1 MMSNLFWQTEEQMI
15 NEDWSKSLTLVTGG
29 TGKTG
34 RRVADR
40 LVKAGRP
47 VRIGSRS
54 AKPPFDWDSPDS
66 WGPALHDVKAA
77 YVTYQPDLAV
87 PCALETVRA
96 FFVQAIASG
105 VEKLV
110 LLSGAYAEYAV
121 GYADASAPMPKTLD
135 YIHAAS
141 VPIVA
146 MTAWQALF
154 DGAKLQPGQS
164 VLIHGGAGG
173 VGRYAIQLAKWKG
186 AQVIATASA
195 ANLDDVKKLG
205 ADQAIDYAGHP
216 FEQQVKD
223 VDVVLDLIGGETQ
236 ARSWQIIRPG
246 GVLVSTLGVPESGIP
261 QGIKAVP
268 VFANL
273 RANSQLQQIA
283 QLIDD
288 GQIKVSV
295 EQIFPLAEAVK
306 AQEVSQHGHPHGK
319 LVLQVVHP
327 SL

>member
-1 MMSNLFWQTEEQMI
+1 MATMKAIRIHAYGGAENLKYDEVSRPEPQAGQVLI
-15 NEDWSKSLTLVTGG
+15 QVYAAGVNPIDWKIREGFFQQVYDYSLPVIAGADVAGVVASVGDGVTTLQPGQAVYG
-29 TGKTG
+29 T
-34 RRVADR
+34 ADM
-40 LVKAGRP
+40 A
-47 VRIGSRS
+47 
-54 AKPPFDWDSPDS
+54 
-66 WGPALHDVKAA
+66 
-77 YVTYQPDLAV
+77 
-87 PCALETVRA
+87 
-96 FFVQAIASG
+96 
-105 VEKLV
+105 
-110 LLSGAYAEYAV
+110 LSGAYAEYAV
-121 GYADASAPMPKTLD
+121 GYADAIAPKPKTLD

-146 MTAWQALF
+146 ITAWQALF
-154 DGAKLQPGQS
+154 NGANLQPEQS

-173 VGRYAIQLAKWKG
+173 VGRYAIQLAKWKR
-186 AQVIATASA
+186 ARVIATASA
-195 ANLDDVKKLG
+195 ANLDDLRNLG
-205 ADQAIDYAGHP
+205 ADQVIDYASQP

-223 VDVVLDLIGGETQ
+223 VDVVLDLVGGETQ

-288 GQIKVSV
+288 GQIKASI
-295 EQIFPLAEAVK
+295 EQVFELAEGAK
-306 AQEVSQHGHPHGK
+306 AQEVSQHGHPRGK

-327 SL
+327 A

>member
-1 MMSNLFWQTEEQMI
+1 MATMKAIRIHAYGGAENLKYDEVPRPEPQAGQVLI
-15 NEDWSKSLTLVTGG
+15 QVYAAGVNPVDWKIREGFFQQVYDYSLPVIAGADVAGVVASVGDGVTTLQPGQAVYG
-29 TGKTG
+29 T
-34 RRVADR
+34 ADM
-40 LVKAGRP
+40 A
-47 VRIGSRS
+47 
-54 AKPPFDWDSPDS
+54 
-66 WGPALHDVKAA
+66 
-77 YVTYQPDLAV
+77 
-87 PCALETVRA
+87 
-96 FFVQAIASG
+96 
-105 VEKLV
+105 
-110 LLSGAYAEYAV
+110 LSGAYAEYAV
-121 GYADASAPMPKTLD
+121 GYADAIAPKPKTLD

-146 MTAWQALF
+146 ITAWQALF
-154 DGAKLQPGQS
+154 DGANLQPEQS

-173 VGRYAIQLAKWKG
+173 VGRYAIQLAKWKR
-186 AQVIATASA
+186 ARVIATASA
-195 ANLDDVKKLG
+195 ANLDDLRNLG
-205 ADQAIDYAGHP
+205 VDQAIDYASQP

-223 VDVVLDLIGGETQ
+223 VDVVLDLVGGETQ

-288 GQIKVSV
+288 GQIKASI
-295 EQIFPLAEAVK
+295 EQVFELAEAAK
-306 AQEVSQHGHPHGK
+306 AQEVSQHGHPRGK

-327 SL
+327 A

>member
-1 MMSNLFWQTEEQMI
+1 MTTMKAIRIDAYGGAENLKYDEVPRPKPQAGEVLIQVYAAGVNPI
-15 NEDWSKSLTLVTGG
+15 DWKIREGFFKQALDYPLPVIAGADVAGIVASVGEGVTTLQPGQAVYG
-29 TGKTG
+29 T
-34 RRVADR
+34 ADM
-40 LVKAGRP
+40 A
-47 VRIGSRS
+47 
-54 AKPPFDWDSPDS
+54 
-66 WGPALHDVKAA
+66 
-77 YVTYQPDLAV
+77 
-87 PCALETVRA
+87 
-96 FFVQAIASG
+96 
-105 VEKLV
+105 
-110 LLSGAYAEYAV
+110 LSGAYAEYAV
-121 GYADASAPMPKTLD
+121 GYADAIAPMPKTLD
-135 YIHAAS
+135 YTHAAS
-141 VPIVA
+141 IPIVA

-186 AQVIATASA
+186 ARVIATASA
-195 ANLDDVKKLG
+195 ANLDEVQKLG
-205 ADQAIDYAGHP
+205 ADQAIDYAGQP

-223 VDVVLDLIGGETQ
+223 VDVVLDLVGGETQ

-261 QGIKAVP
+261 QGIRAVSVSLNP
-268 VFANL
+268 RV
-273 RANSQLQQIA
+273 NSQLQQIA

-295 EQIFPLAEAVK
+295 EQIFELAEAAT

>member
-1 MMSNLFWQTEEQMI
+1 MATMKAIRIHAYGGAENLKYDEVPRPEPQAGQVLI
-15 NEDWSKSLTLVTGG
+15 QVYAAGVNPVDWKIREGFFQQVYDYSLPVIAGADVAGVVASVGDGVTTLQPGQAVYG
-29 TGKTG
+29 T
-34 RRVADR
+34 ADM
-40 LVKAGRP
+40 A
-47 VRIGSRS
+47 
-54 AKPPFDWDSPDS
+54 
-66 WGPALHDVKAA
+66 
-77 YVTYQPDLAV
+77 
-87 PCALETVRA
+87 
-96 FFVQAIASG
+96 
-105 VEKLV
+105 
-110 LLSGAYAEYAV
+110 LSGAYAEYAV
-121 GYADASAPMPKTLD
+121 GYADAIAPKPKTLD

-154 DGAKLQPGQS
+154 DGANLQPGQS

-173 VGRYAIQLAKWKG
+173 VGRYAIQLAKWKR
-186 AQVIATASA
+186 ARVIATASA
-195 ANLDDVKKLG
+195 ANLDDLRNLG
-205 ADQAIDYAGHP
+205 ADQVIDYASQP

-223 VDVVLDLIGGETQ
+223 VDVVLDLVGGETQ

-288 GQIKVSV
+288 GQIKASI
-295 EQIFPLAEAVK
+295 EQVFELAEAAK
-306 AQEVSQHGHPHGK
+306 AQEVSQHGHPRGK

-327 SL
+327 A

>member
-1 MMSNLFWQTEEQMI
+1 MVTMKAIRIHAYGGAENLKYDEVPRPEAQAGQVLI
-15 NEDWSKSLTLVTGG
+15 QVYAAGVNPIDWKIREGFFQQVFDYSLPVIAGADVAGVVASVGDGVTTLQPGQAVYG
-29 TGKTG
+29 T
-34 RRVADR
+34 ADM
-40 LVKAGRP
+40 A
-47 VRIGSRS
+47 
-54 AKPPFDWDSPDS
+54 
-66 WGPALHDVKAA
+66 
-77 YVTYQPDLAV
+77 
-87 PCALETVRA
+87 
-96 FFVQAIASG
+96 
-105 VEKLV
+105 
-110 LLSGAYAEYAV
+110 LSGAYAEYAV
-121 GYADASAPMPKTLD
+121 GYADAIAPKPKTLD

-146 MTAWQALF
+146 ITAWQALF
-154 DGAKLQPGQS
+154 DSANLQPGQS

-173 VGRYAIQLAKWKG
+173 VGRYAIQLAKWKK
-186 AQVIATASA
+186 ARVIATASA
-195 ANLDDVKKLG
+195 ANLDDLRNLG
-205 ADQAIDYAGHP
+205 ADQAIDYANQP

-273 RANSQLQQIA
+273 RKNSQLQQIA

-288 GQIKVSV
+288 GQIKASI
-295 EQIFPLAEAVK
+295 EQVFELAEAAK
-306 AQEVSQHGHPHGK
+306 AQEVSQHGHPRGK

-327 SL
+327 A

>member
-1 MMSNLFWQTEEQMI
+1 MATMKAIRIHAYGGAENLKYDEVPRPEPQAGQVLI
-15 NEDWSKSLTLVTGG
+15 QVYAAGVNPVDWKIREGFFQQVYDYSLPVIAGADVAGVVASVGDGVTTLQPGQAVYG
-29 TGKTG
+29 T
-34 RRVADR
+34 
-40 LVKAGRP
+40 
-47 VRIGSRS
+47 
-54 AKPPFDWDSPDS
+54 
-66 WGPALHDVKAA
+66 
-77 YVTYQPDLAV
+77 AV
-87 PCALETVRA
+87 MA
-96 FFVQAIASG
+96 
-105 VEKLV
+105 
-110 LLSGAYAEYAV
+110 LSGAYAEYAV
-121 GYADASAPMPKTLD
+121 GYADAIAPKPKTLD

-146 MTAWQALF
+146 ITAWQALF
-154 DGAKLQPGQS
+154 DGANLQPEQS

-173 VGRYAIQLAKWKG
+173 VGRYAIQLAKWKR
-186 AQVIATASA
+186 ARVIATASA
-195 ANLDDVKKLG
+195 ANLDDLRNLG
-205 ADQAIDYAGHP
+205 VDQAIDYASQP

-223 VDVVLDLIGGETQ
+223 VDVVLDLVGGETQ

-288 GQIKVSV
+288 GQIKASI
-295 EQIFPLAEAVK
+295 EQVFELAEAAK
-306 AQEVSQHGHPHGK
+306 AQEVSQHGHPRGK

-327 SL
+327 A

>member
-1 MMSNLFWQTEEQMI
+1 MTTMKAIRIHAYGEAENLKYDEVLRPEPQTGEVLIQVYAAGVNPIDWKIREGFFKQALDYPLPVIAGADVAGVVASVGEGVTRLQPGQAVYGTADMM
-15 NEDWSKSLTLVTGG
+15 
-29 TGKTG
+29 
-34 RRVADR
+34 
-40 LVKAGRP
+40 
-47 VRIGSRS
+47 
-54 AKPPFDWDSPDS
+54 
-66 WGPALHDVKAA
+66 
-77 YVTYQPDLAV
+77 
-87 PCALETVRA
+87 
-96 FFVQAIASG
+96 
-105 VEKLV
+105 
-110 LLSGAYAEYAV
+110 LSGAYAEYAV
-121 GYADASAPMPKTLD
+121 GYADAIAPMPKTLD

-154 DGAKLQPGQS
+154 DDAKLQSGQS

-173 VGRYAIQLAKWKG
+173 VGRCAIQLAKWKG

-195 ANLDDVKKLG
+195 ANLDEVQKLG
-205 ADQAIDYAGHP
+205 ADQAIDYAGQP

-223 VDVVLDLIGGETQ
+223 VDVVLDLVGGETQ

-246 GVLVSTLGVPESGIP
+246 GVLVSTLGVPESGVP
-261 QGIKAVP
+261 QGIQAVP

-295 EQIFPLAEAVK
+295 EQIFELAEAAK

-327 SL
+327 SF

>member
-1 MMSNLFWQTEEQMI
+1 MATMKAIRIHAYGGAENLKYDEVSRPEPQAGQVLI
-15 NEDWSKSLTLVTGG
+15 QVYAAGVNPIDWKIREGFFQQVYDYSLPVIAGADVAGVVASVGDGVTTLQPGQAVYG
-29 TGKTG
+29 T
-34 RRVADR
+34 ADM
-40 LVKAGRP
+40 A
-47 VRIGSRS
+47 
-54 AKPPFDWDSPDS
+54 
-66 WGPALHDVKAA
+66 
-77 YVTYQPDLAV
+77 
-87 PCALETVRA
+87 
-96 FFVQAIASG
+96 
-105 VEKLV
+105 
-110 LLSGAYAEYAV
+110 LSGAYAEYAV
-121 GYADASAPMPKTLD
+121 GYADAIAPKPKTLD

-146 MTAWQALF
+146 ITAWQALF
-154 DGAKLQPGQS
+154 DGANLQPEQS

-173 VGRYAIQLAKWKG
+173 VGRYAIQLAKWKR
-186 AQVIATASA
+186 ARVIATASA
-195 ANLDDVKKLG
+195 ANLDDLRNLG
-205 ADQAIDYAGHP
+205 ADQAIDYASQP

-223 VDVVLDLIGGETQ
+223 VDVVLDLVGGETQ

-288 GQIKVSV
+288 GQIKASI
-295 EQIFPLAEAVK
+295 EQVFELAEAAK
-306 AQEVSQHGHPHGK
+306 AQEVSQHGHPRGK

-327 SL
+327 A